1 MPDLTGYD
9 DVREAGHDRHPM
21 PGSVL
26 MTRTASPQ
34 QTRTA
39 ADVPDTADLVSDLF
53 RRYANR
59 VYGYVR
65 LRTTPEIADDVVADT
80 FLTAWRLRDRIPEEP
95 LPWLLVVAH
104 NMLANRHRAVGRS
117 TRLVVAMARVE
128 QLAGYQ
134 PAAEDAVV
142 ARDEVLGVLARLTDD
157 ERGAVLLV
165 AWDGLSHRDAAA
177 VAGCSERTLAR
188 RLRRARYHL
197 RDLAAPATVATA
209 AATTA
214 DPMNPGSSTDAT
226 DPTKESS

>member
-1 MPDLTGYD
+1 
-9 DVREAGHDRHPM
+9 
-21 PGSVL
+21 

-80 FLTAWRLRDRIPEEP
+80 FLAAWRLRDRIPDEP
-95 LPWLLVVAH
+95 LPWLLVVAR

-117 TRLVVAMARVE
+117 LRLVVAMARVE
-128 QLAGYQ
+128 QLAGHQ
-134 PAAEDAVV
+134 PPAEDAVV
-142 ARDEVLGVLARLTDD
+142 ARDEVLGALARLMDD
-157 ERGAVLLV
+157 ERDAVLLV
-165 AWDGLSHRDAAA
+165 AWNGLSHRDAAA
-177 VAGCSERTLAR
+177 AGCSERTSAR

-197 RDLAAPATVATA
+197 RDLAAPATVAA
-209 AATTA
+209 TA